1 MKFNPFNL
9 KFIHIII
16 NPRLRAFLAFN
27 NFLIMFNFKN
37 NKISLFGDTKKL
49 EKDIDEFVNILSEVG
64 LAFKSIVRGYLSHS
78 NDENLQSMIEKV
90 SEMESRAD
98 TITKEIE
105 HALYEETLI
114 PDARSDVLRLLE
126 HLDELI
132 GMYQGN
138 CYHFSIQK
146 PQFPN
151 EFHDDLISLTE
162 TVVDCV
168 ESLCL
173 TVRSF
178 FRDTRSVRD
187 NAHKVTYH
195 EKESDIKFS
204 SIARRIFDSD
214 LSLDRKMHLR
224 YFVEKID
231 RISDQAEDIA
241 DELIIYSIKRSV

>member
-1 MKFNPFNL
+1 MFNL
-9 KFIHIII
+9 KSSK
-16 NPRLRAFLAFN
+16 LS
-27 NFLIMFNFKN
+27 M
-37 NKISLFGDTKKL
+37 FGDTKKL
-49 EKDIDEFVNILSEVG
+49 EKDIDEFVNILSQVG
-64 LAFKSIVRGYLSHS
+64 LAFKSIVRRYLSHS
-78 NDENLQSMIEKV
+78 SDENFDNLIGKV
-90 SEMESRAD
+90 TEMESRAD

-126 HLDELI
+126 HLDEVI

-146 PQFPN
+146 PQFPK
-151 EFHDDLISLTE
+151 EFHDDLISLTD

-168 ESLCL
+168 EALCL

-178 FRDTRSVRD
+178 FRDTKSVRD
-187 NAHKVTYH
+187 NAHKVTYY

-204 SIARRIFDSD
+204 SIARRIFNSD
-214 LSLDRKMHLR
+214 LNLDQKMHLR

-231 RISDQAEDIA
+231 RICDQAEDIA

>member
-1 MKFNPFNL
+1 
-9 KFIHIII
+9 
-16 NPRLRAFLAFN
+16 
-27 NFLIMFNFKN
+27 MFNFKN
-37 NKISLFGDTKKL
+37 KKLSMFSDTKKL

-64 LAFKSIVRGYLSHS
+64 LAFKSIVRRYLSHS
-78 NDENLQSMIEKV
+78 TDENFDALIEKV
-90 SEMESRAD
+90 TEMESRAD
-98 TITKEIE
+98 IITKEIE

-146 PQFPN
+146 PQFPK
-151 EFHDDLISLTE
+151 EFHEDLISLTE
-162 TVVDCV
+162 NVVNCV
-168 ESLCL
+168 ETLCL

-178 FRDTRSVRD
+178 FRDSKSVRD
-187 NAHKVTYH
+187 NAHKVTYY

-204 SIARRIFDSD
+204 SIARRIFNSD
-214 LSLDRKMHLR
+214 LNLDQKMHLR

-231 RISDQAEDIA
+231 RICAQAEDIA

>member
-1 MKFNPFNL
+1 MFNL
-9 KFIHIII
+9 KSSK
-16 NPRLRAFLAFN
+16 LS
-27 NFLIMFNFKN
+27 M
-37 NKISLFGDTKKL
+37 FGDTKKL

-64 LAFKSIVRGYLSHS
+64 LAFKSIVRRYLSHS
-78 NDENLQSMIEKV
+78 SDENFDNLIGKV
-90 SEMESRAD
+90 TEMESRAD

-126 HLDELI
+126 HLDEVI

-146 PQFPN
+146 PQFPK
-151 EFHDDLISLTE
+151 EFHDDLISLTD

-168 ESLCL
+168 EALCL

-178 FRDTRSVRD
+178 FRDTKSVRD
-187 NAHKVTYH
+187 NAHKVTYY

-204 SIARRIFDSD
+204 SIARRIFNSD
-214 LSLDRKMHLR
+214 LNLDQKMHLR

-231 RISDQAEDIA
+231 RICDQAEDIA